1 MNPDIA
7 DLICAVLNDEEY
19 DEAVKIG
26 FLYASGEGNLPVE
39 RFLELDNS
47 LGLMVP
53 SHTKYP
59 IRYRSIIRSI
69 HFYCY
74 IEVVKGIR
82 FPRNF
87 ITNVSAH
94 LEGCAKLLLE
104 TIEGTRYA
112 NAPLGPVLHRLAR
125 HSVPIDLIEKS
136 LAFNNLIYV
145 RAKHDW
151 NIPEDEHLFDTV
163 DAVMIYFIAR
173 KLAKQLLDIKGIKI
187 PLEEVSDDPDGI
199 R

>member
-1 MNPDIA
+1 
-7 DLICAVLNDEEY
+7 
-19 DEAVKIG
+19 
-26 FLYASGEGNLPVE
+26 
-39 RFLELDNS
+39 LELDNKI
-47 LGLMVP
+47 GVTVP

-74 IEVVKGIR
+74 VEIVKGIT

-87 ITNVSAH
+87 AANVNAH
-94 LEGCAKLLLE
+94 LEGFAKLLLE
-104 TIEGTRYA
+104 TIEGTRYS

-125 HSVPIDLIEKS
+125 HSVSINLIEKC
-136 LAFNNLIYV
+136 LAFNNLVYV

-151 NIPEDEHLFDTV
+151 NITDDEHLFDTI
-163 DAVMIYFIAR
+163 DAVMIYFTAR

-187 PLEEVSDDPDGI
+187 PLEEVSDDPDRI